1 MKKYFL
7 LLCLMGAM
15 ASAEAQ
21 TKIGVKISPSLSFNR
36 LSTEADNLSVSP
48 DGVGLK
54 VSFGP
59 IVDFFIKE
67 NYYFSTGILY
77 APKRA
82 ALSIKQGT
90 EPKEDANFKLQ
101 YLQIPATI
109 KAFTNELAL
118 DTRLY
123 FQFGVLP
130 EIKIHEEDT
139 DDTTPITKF
148 RTFDFSV
155 LAGFGLEYRLGVSST
170 IFGGISYTRGLV
182 NAAADTYEGRDFI
195 LKNDLVSLDLG
206 MKF

>member
-1 MKKYFL
+1 MEK
-7 LLCLMGAM
+7 
-15 ASAEAQ
+15 
-21 TKIGVKISPSLSFNR
+21 V
-36 LSTEADNLSVSP
+36 EAD
-48 DGVGLK
+48 
-54 VSFGP
+54 
-59 IVDFFIKE
+59 
-67 NYYFSTGILY
+67 
-77 APKRA
+77 
-82 ALSIKQGT
+82 
-90 EPKEDANFKLQ
+90 FKLQ
-101 YLQIPATI
+101 YLQIPATL

-148 RTFDFSV
+148 RTFDFAV

-182 NAAADTYEGRDFI
+182 NAAADTYEGRDFV

-206 MKF
+206 IKF